1 MCGVGDTR
9 ERWPD
14 LCHILKGATSWP
26 WSHTFSLSSTRAA
39 TSPSTAWRTRSSRRC
54 EPISCS
60 RRLHIQVLLGLLG
73 WQRQLSG
80 GGGRLRGG
88 ETSNMHRDL
97 TITTF
102 APWEPGASTPVPMA
116 SSNREESKAEAET
129 GFISHVSCA
138 ISTIPPTSSP
148 DQIN

>member
-1 MCGVGDTR
+1 MTLVSHFLLVFNSSSNIAIYC
-9 ERWPD
+9 
-14 LCHILKGATSWP
+14 LKDEK
-26 WSHTFSLSSTRAA
+26 FRK
-39 TSPSTAWRTRSSRRC
+39 
-54 EPISCS
+54 
-60 RRLHIQVLLGLLG
+60 VLLGLLG
-73 WQRQLSG
+73 WQRQGSG

-102 APWEPGASTPVPMA
+102 APWEPGASTPVPAA
-116 SSNREESKAEAET
+116 SSNREEGKAVAET
-129 GFISHVSCA
+129 GFISHVSCG